1 MNTPTK
7 ITVVRLIL
15 TVFILFVKIDEVL
28 YERIRRVFKT
38 N

>member
-15 TVFILFVKIDEVL
+15 TAFILLLFYQKNN
-28 YERIRRVFKT
+28 RKANNF
-38 N
+38 

>member
-15 TVFILFVKIDEVL
+15 TAVILLLSKRGVVWK
-28 YERIRRVFKT
+28 